1 MQEKLQSSI
10 DRGFFYVWASKVGAV
25 LLEESLVCVAT
36 TSPFGLSSVAGT
48 GEATLS
54 ATDFWTGFWTLFWGS
69 YPGLDFSSQRL
80 QARELPTTH

>member
-54 ATDFWTGFWTLFWGS
+54 ATDFWTGFWTLSRAG
-69 YPGLDFSSQRL
+69 FSSQHL